1 MKRYTYCLLFSL
13 CFLLGVFLLANRA
26 IEARAAFFYQ
36 QPTVDIPTVTGSP
49 IGPFIVVNTEQEQI
63 NVRSGPD
70 VIYPTI
76 GVMVT
81 GQIAPATGRSPGGNW
96 IQIRYPGV
104 QNGIGWVWS
113 FLVTLKGDVPIV
125 EPPPTP
131 TLPVTPTIDPTLA
144 AQFLYDFAPTHQPT
158 YTAPPPLIIPTFT
171 APVAGQGTAG
181 VPIGFII
188 VGMGVV
194 GLFGL
199 MISLLRG
206 R

>member
-1 MKRYTYCLLFSL
+1 MKRYTYSVLILL
-13 CFLLGVFLLANRA
+13 CFLVGVLQSSSYAMSA
-26 IEARAAFFYQ
+26 QAAFVYQ
-36 QPTVDIPTVTGSP
+36 QPTVDVPTVTSSP
-49 IGPFIVVNTEQEQI
+49 IGSSIVVNTEQEQI

-81 GQIAPATGRSPGGNW
+81 GQTAPALGRSPGGNW

-104 QNGIGWVWS
+104 QSGIGWVWS
-113 FLVTLKGDVPIV
+113 FLVTLKGDVPVV

-131 TLPVTPTIDPTLA
+131 TPPITPTIDPTLA
-144 AQFLYDFAPTHQPT
+144 AQFLYDFAPTHLPT
-158 YTAPPPLIIPTFT
+158 FTAPPPLIIPTMT
-171 APVAGQGTAG
+171 VPAASRETAG

-188 VGMGVV
+188 IGMGVV